1 MAAEMSPG
9 PPREIHR
16 LLDNQ
21 IRLASTSGA
30 AAAQSCKNTLNQQ
43 RGSKMT
49 TQLTSAEVKG
59 LFDKLSN
66 WGRWG
71 KEDERGALNFIT
83 NQKRIAAARLVQ
95 SGETVSMSLPLATA
109 AATDNP
115 NPVTHLMI
123 QTGVDAARSSMAG
136 VADYFAISFHGF
148 STTHIDA
155 LCHVFWQG
163 KMYNGFDAAEVGSQG
178 AKKCPI
184 DVTSQGICSRGV
196 LLDIPKVRNVDWL
209 EPGDHI
215 LPSDLD
221 AAEKDHRVSV
231 EEGDVLLVRTGR
243 GKRRSAKRGWEPPG
257 AGGLLSVPGL
267 DASCLPWLHERRV
280 AVLGCD
286 AVSDVFPSGYDD
298 ILLPIHIGTL
308 VVMGIH
314 LIDNADLE
322 PLASACRRLDRYAFQ
337 FAMGPLVLKR
347 GTGSPVNPFAIF

>member
-1 MAAEMSPG
+1 MA
-9 PPREIHR
+9 
-16 LLDNQ
+16 
-21 IRLASTSGA
+21 
-30 AAAQSCKNTLNQQ
+30 
-43 RGSKMT
+43 

-71 KEDERGALNFIT
+71 KEDERGSLNYIT
-83 NQKRIAAARLVQ
+83 SQKRVAAARLVQ
-95 SGETVSMSLPLATA
+95 SGEIVSMSLPLATA
-109 AATDNP
+109 PATDNP

-123 QTGVDAARSSMAG
+123 QTGTDASRSSLAG

-178 AKKCPI
+178 AKKCSI
-184 DVTSQGICSRGV
+184 DIASQGICSRGV
-196 LLDIPKVRNVDWL
+196 LLDIPKVRKLEWL

-221 AAEKDHRVSV
+221 AAEKDHHITV
-231 EEGDVLLVRTGR
+231 EEGDVLLIRTGR
-243 GKRRSAKRGWEPPG
+243 AKRRSAKRGWEPPQ
-257 AGGLLSVPGL
+257 AGGFLSMPGL
-267 DASCLPWLHERRV
+267 DASCLPWLHERKV

-286 AVSDVFPSGYDD
+286 GVSDVFPSGYDD

-322 PLASACRRLDRYAFQ
+322 ALASACGRLDRYEFQ